1 MTYGTIITNNANM
14 LRQQQEKDREIATL
28 IKDKENLISANGNL
42 LKQIPFGTTEELKQE
57 KEEVKDFS
65 FKKMFDKKGN
75 FI

>member
-42 LKQIPFGTTEELKQE
+42 LKQIPLGTTEEFKQE

>member
-42 LKQIPFGTTEELKQE
+42 LKQIPLGTPEEFKQE